1 MTVREMIKEAYA
13 GGELREF
20 IDEGVCSRQLAIMD
34 TIAGAFEEPETGPR
48 EATVC
53 FPYGRQTAPEVV
65 CLPKEVLMK
74 RYRPSCPGDME
85 RLRYTVSSDER
96 SYLMNKVVRKL
107 LLAHHDLSR
116 GWDPDRESF
125 LSAEVPE
132 PLRVDPATF
141 VKAVICKASD
151 LPLAGPD
158 DEDGVAVRVVD
169 LMKAAISREMALC
182 RAHRY
187 FSEDGMDRFSLVV
200 EQLKEAMVNG
210 PNEPFVIRGKKSA
223 QEAILEELL
232 KFSDLRK
239 KETAVII
246 GDELGSLSADDA
258 FDLEDRWIFV
268 KDLDFSRLDPKAED
282 RLMLLTAFGD
292 RIAVLTSEEGALTFG
307 REDLKIMYKNYHDYS
322 IGEVSE

>member
-20 IDEGVCSRQLAIMD
+20 IDEGVCSRQFAVMDAI
-34 TIAGAFEEPETGPR
+34 ASAFEEPETGPR
-48 EATVC
+48 EATIC
-53 FPYGRQTAPEVV
+53 FPYGRKTAPEVV

-96 SYLMNKVVRKL
+96 RFLMNKVVRKL

-132 PLRVDPATF
+132 PLRADSGAF
-141 VKAVICKASD
+141 AKSVICKVCD
-151 LPLAGPD
+151 LPLIPN
-158 DEDGVAVRVVD
+158 DEDGLTIRVVD
-169 LMKAAISREMALC
+169 LMKAAISREMAL
-182 RAHRY
+182 RWTHRY
-187 FSEDGMDRFSLVV
+187 FCEDGTDRFSLVV
-200 EQLKEAMVNG
+200 EKVKETMIEGAD
-210 PNEPFVIRGKKSA
+210 EPFVLRGKKSS
-223 QEAILEELL
+223 QEAVLEELL
-232 KFSDLRK
+232 EFSGLRK

-258 FDLEDRWIFV
+258 FALEDRWIFV

-292 RIAVLTSEEGALTFG
+292 RIAILTSEEGALTFG